1 VVAMNWKEI
10 YMLDLAALQVRLLA
24 HVGTDTW
31 PPVHDAMAFAVER
44 HAGQSRKGKAE
55 PYAVHP
61 LRTALILRELA
72 EQKGAAMLCGALLHD
87 LVEDTATTLDEIED
101 RFGPQVG
108 DLVRAL
114 TYPPLKE
121 GESKH
126 ALGGPRCAD
135 REERR
140 SARQR
145 ADDGGR
151 VHAGAG
157 GRILARDHRR
167 ADPAHARV
175 QHRALPRAQGRGR
188 GAAAGAR
195 GVAPGVPRA
204 RAGILCG
211 PPGIARP

>member
-1 VVAMNWKEI
+1 MNWKEI

-61 LRTALILRELA
+61 LRTALIMRELA

-126 ALGGPRCAD
+126 ARNLRYFEHLRWEGRDAQIAKSAD
-135 REERR
+135 RLDNVLTMEGAFTP
-140 SARQR
+140 ARAAEYLR
-145 ADDGGR
+145 ETTDALIPLTLACNTALY
-151 VHAGAG
+151 HALKDAV
-157 GRILARDHRR
+157 A
-167 ADPAHARV
+167 
-175 QHRALPRAQGRGR
+175 AQQQ
-188 GAAAGAR
+188 AR
-195 GVAPGVPRA
+195 GV
-204 RAGILCG
+204 
-211 PPGIARP
+211 